1 MPKALKGSP
10 KSTKS
15 SGTSRKTDSKRRVA
29 GGAATGGGINFQ
41 AAVTTIAFSY
51 LLRGRPLKWVEGLHD
66 DVPVSVAAE
75 TGGSGDD
82 IRLLLRG
89 GKSCEIQVKRGL
101 RSGDDLWNS
110 LIAMGRAIIQ
120 SATDFAVLA
129 VSPTSSQTIQQEL
142 ATAIV
147 RIGEGRTDNLPTI
160 ATTFLNKVTAEG
172 LNSRT
177 ICQAMRI
184 VTVSAMQIDGASIA
198 AAQAELGHVCRTDD
212 QIQTAWNILYRDAVE
227 LIDRRGQRELSSLVQ
242 LLRTNKIR
250 LSDNN
255 ASPAALLDHLSEWT
269 QRTNATFGI
278 FGVSKSLR
286 LDKAWIPLQA
296 IVRDDTVHPVDLKA
310 AVLAYQSWHD
320 QSYSRDAM
328 TVDPETLGR
337 FIKLVVLVAGP
348 GMGKTTLLSQ
358 IAHRY
363 AADGTPVLRV
373 RLSMVAARMRSGSTF
388 EEAIFALG
396 LDGSGISPRSAIS
409 AAVRNWVV
417 LCDGLDETGTSQT
430 DIAAAAE
437 RFAEGHPD
445 CRVIVTTRPVGYHAS
460 NLRNWRHYD
469 IMPLES
475 SAAPAHLALLLREIG
490 GEGSDLERAA
500 LTIATAELQEET
512 AATVVS
518 RSPLLLALGAS
529 VIARGGLL
537 GASRLRLY
545 ERLFALVDDAPNMR
559 IPDPPAQPAILRCF
573 LDVLAWQVVA
583 DPIAPV
589 DAILRRCAN
598 TLVEEAD
605 LKPLV
610 ARGSAHTFLRYWQ
623 DVGLV
628 ERIGQGDVET
638 LIFIHKTFGEFAAGR
653 HLAAMPLAARMS
665 ALSAIGTDNAWD
677 EVLSFAALI
686 GIADDVCTHLLTATG
701 IDATGVARIAHCLEI
716 CGEAQAGPSDIYRK
730 RIFDRAFEI
739 VCSPRQEWA
748 IEVGMALVP
757 AARRYPDEVAPRF
770 QLALANDQS
779 WTRLVSWA
787 ALAASGPPFLD
798 LDRLESSII
807 AESQQVDDGIRSS
820 PGGGVLIGENAERDI
835 AQLFV
840 LEAGRQLLE
849 HRPGQA
855 TDDLVVAAFRLE
867 KLSTVG
873 FLERATHVLEQ
884 YDKKYNLWPEQKPG
898 TLASL
903 FLGPRSDYVAAQH
916 KAYAALFNA
925 IDPSGARS
933 AAPQSGIKLLH
944 LSAFLQLCG
953 FWKAP
958 ASDVWA
964 WTYPFDPAVVH
975 ELVRVAIT
983 VSQLDPKLLE
993 DDVQVARAI
1002 VANDDTLAS
1011 LFRACS
1017 AVDAE
1022 PMDWRAAKRTR
1033 PDVIKIEAALY
1044 HSSQWVIQ
1052 LAANLL
1058 HRIADDRTK
1067 RAIILRTIEH
1077 GKKKTLWA
1085 AATLATARGN
1095 PDVLRTIYKR
1105 LSQNP
1110 SPGCEYLVRMI
1121 SRLDAS
1127 LNEQLLLT
1135 LEICFLRGNV
1145 ETAVAAAEVAVK
1157 LAAPEHMELFL
1168 ILERAAKHWKINE
1181 DPYPT
1186 HGGVIPNS
1194 PRDKIAGASAAI
1206 SAPDYNRLKLYV
1218 SDSRSDV
1225 REVGTK
1231 MLVERLREQAD
1242 LASTFL
1248 TDIEEGR
1255 LAAHMLDNALAAGMN
1270 WDEAT
1275 LARIE
1280 TLLASPRV
1288 ELCYAAMASLH
1299 APYRA
1304 AEVIRD
1310 RAMKL
1315 VKHSNSQI
1323 RERAYRILDGAPKS
1337 A

>member
-1 MPKALKGSP
+1 MAKALKGSS
-10 KSTKS
+10 KSAKS

-89 GKSCEIQVKRGL
+89 GKICEIQVKRGL
-101 RSGDDLWNS
+101 QSGEDLWKS
-110 LIAMGRAIIQ
+110 LIAMGRAIAEG
-120 SATDFAVLA
+120 ATDFAVLA
-129 VSPTSSQTIQQEL
+129 VSPTSSQTIRQEL

-177 ICQAMRI
+177 ICRAMRI

-242 LLRTNKIR
+242 LLRTNEIK
-250 LSDNN
+250 LSDDN

-348 GMGKTTLLSQ
+348 GMGKTTLLSR

-363 AADGTPVLRV
+363 AAAGTPVLRV

-388 EEAIFALG
+388 EEAVFALG
-396 LDGSGISPRSAIS
+396 LDGSGVSPGSAIS

-417 LCDGLDETGTSQT
+417 LCDGLDETGTSQA

-437 RFAEGHPD
+437 RFAEGHPE

-475 SAAPAHLALLLREIG
+475 SAAPTHLALLLREIG
-490 GEGSDLERAA
+490 GEGSDLERKA

-559 IPDPPAQPAILRCF
+559 IPDPPAQPAMLRCF
-573 LDVLAWQVVA
+573 LDALAWQVVA

-598 TLVEEAD
+598 TLVEEAG

-610 ARGSAHTFLRYWQ
+610 AMDLTHIFLRYWQ

-653 HLAAMPLAARMS
+653 RLAAMLPAARMS
-665 ALSAIGTDNAWD
+665 ALLAIGTDDAWD

-701 IDATGVARIAHCLEI
+701 IDATDVARIAHCLEI

-798 LDRLESSII
+798 LDRLKSII
-807 AESQQVDDGIRSS
+807 VTEPQHADDGIRPS
-820 PGGGVLIGENAERDI
+820 PGGGVLILKNTERDI

-855 TDDLVVAAFRLE
+855 TDEVVATAFRLD
-867 KLSTVG
+867 KLNTVG
-873 FLERATHVLEQ
+873 FAMRAARVLAQ
-884 YDKKYNLWPEQKPG
+884 YGKTYNLWSEQG
-898 TLASL
+898 FEAFASL
-903 FLGPRSDYVAAQH
+903 FGPNSGYMIAQRKSDT
-916 KAYAALFNA
+916 ALLDA
-925 IDPSGARS
+925 IDPSGVRS
-933 AAPQSGIKLLH
+933 AAPHSGTKLLC
-944 LSAFLQLCG
+944 LSAFMQLCG
-953 FWKAP
+953 CLELP
-958 ASDVWA
+958 VSDVWA
-964 WTYPFDPAVVH
+964 WTYPFDPAVVQ
-975 ELVRVAIT
+975 ELVRVAIAA
-983 VSQLDPKLLE
+983 SRLDPKLLE
-993 DDVQVARAI
+993 DDVRAARAG
-1002 VANDDTLAS
+1002 VVNEGTLAS
-1011 LFRACS
+1011 LCQVTS
-1017 AVDAE
+1017 HVDVE
-1022 PMDWRAAKRTR
+1022 PMDWKAALQAR
-1033 PDVIKIEAALY
+1033 PDAAKIEAALY

-1067 RAIILRTIEH
+1067 RAIILRMIEH
-1077 GKKKTLWA
+1077 GKGKTLRA
-1085 AATLATARGN
+1085 AARWAIARGN
-1095 PDVLRTIYKR
+1095 PDVLRAIYMR

-1110 SPGCEYLVRMI
+1110 SPGCEHLVRAI
-1121 SRLDAS
+1121 PKLDAS
-1127 LNEQLLLT
+1127 LSEQLLLT
-1135 LEICFLRGNV
+1135 LEICFLRGTV
-1145 ETAVAAAEVAVK
+1145 KTAVAAAEIAVK
-1157 LAAPEHMELFL
+1157 LAAPGHMQLL
-1168 ILERAAKHWKINE
+1168 LVLERAAGHWKINE

-1186 HGGVIPNS
+1186 HGGVIPES
-1194 PRDKIAGASAAI
+1194 PRDKIAEASAVI

-1225 REVGTK
+1225 REIGTK
-1231 MLVERLREQAD
+1231 MLVERLREQGD

-1255 LAAHMLDNALAAGMN
+1255 LAAHMLDNALAAGMD

-1280 TLLASPRV
+1280 TLLASPQV
-1288 ELCYAAMASLH
+1288 ELCYSAMALLR

-1304 AEVIRD
+1304 AEIIREQ
-1310 RAMKL
+1310 AMKL
-1315 VKHSNSQI
+1315 AKHSDSPI
-1323 RERAYRILDGAPKS
+1323 RERAYRILDGAPEP

>member
-1 MPKALKGSP
+1 MAKALKGSP
-10 KSTKS
+10 KSAKS

-51 LLRGRPLKWVEGLHD
+51 MLRGRPLKWVEGLHD

-101 RSGDDLWNS
+101 HSGDDLWKS
-110 LIAMGRAIIQ
+110 LIAMGRAIAKG
-120 SATDFAVLA
+120 ATDFAVLA
-129 VSPTSSQTIQQEL
+129 VSPTSSQTIRQEL

-160 ATTFLNKVTAEG
+160 ATAFLHKVTAEG

-177 ICQAMRI
+177 ICRAMRI

-212 QIQTAWNILYRDAVE
+212 QIQTTWNILYRDAVE

-242 LLRTNKIR
+242 LLRTNEIR
-250 LSDNN
+250 LSDDN

-269 QRTNATFGI
+269 LRTNATFGI

-296 IVRDDTVHPVDLKA
+296 IVRDDTLHPVDLKA

-320 QSYSRDAM
+320 QSYSTDAM
-328 TVDPETLGR
+328 IVDPETLGR

-348 GMGKTTLLSQ
+348 GMGKTTLLSR

-396 LDGSGISPRSAIS
+396 LDGSSISPRSAIS

-417 LCDGLDETGTSQT
+417 LCDGLDETGTSQA

-469 IMPLES
+469 IMPLKS

-559 IPDPPAQPAILRCF
+559 IPDPPAQPVILRCF
-573 LDVLAWQVVA
+573 LDALAWQVVA

-589 DAILRRCAN
+589 DAILKRCAH
-598 TLVEEAD
+598 TLVEEAG

-610 ARGSAHTFLRYWQ
+610 AMDSAHTFLRYWQ

-665 ALSAIGTDNAWD
+665 ALSAIGADDAWD

-686 GIADDVCTHLLTATG
+686 GIADDVCTHLLTVTE
-701 IDATGVARIAHCLEI
+701 IDATDVARIAHCLEI
-716 CGEAQAGPSDIYRK
+716 CGEAQAGPSGIYRK

-739 VCSPRQEWA
+739 VCSPRQEWV

-757 AARRYPDEVAPRF
+757 AARRYPDEVAPRC

-779 WTRLVSWA
+779 WTRLVGWA

-798 LDRLESSII
+798 LDRLQSVIISITKQI
-807 AESQQVDDGIRSS
+807 EARIRSS
-820 PGGGVLIGENAERDI
+820 HGGGMLIGKNTERDI

-855 TDDLVVAAFRLE
+855 TDDLVVSAFRLE
-867 KLSTVG
+867 EVSTVG
-873 FLERATHVLEQ
+873 FAERATRVLEQ
-884 YDKKYNLWPEQKPG
+884 YGKRYNLWPEQGFG
-898 TLASL
+898 TFASL
-903 FLGPRSDYVAAQH
+903 FKPLSGYMMAQH
-916 KAYAALFNA
+916 KAYAALFDA

-933 AAPQSGIKLLH
+933 AAPHSGIKLLH

-958 ASDVWA
+958 ASDVWS
-964 WTYPFDPAVVH
+964 WTYPFDLTVVH
-975 ELVRVAIT
+975 ELIRVAIAA
-983 VSQLDPKLLE
+983 SRLDPKLLE
-993 DDVQVARAI
+993 DDVRVARAV
-1002 VANDDTLAS
+1002 VANDGTLVT
-1011 LFRACS
+1011 LFQANS
-1017 AVDAE
+1017 AVDVE
-1022 PMDWRAAKRTR
+1022 PMDWREVKRSR
-1033 PDVIKIEAALY
+1033 PDVVKIEAALY
-1044 HSSQWVIQ
+1044 HDSEWVIK
-1052 LAANLL
+1052 LAVDILD
-1058 HRIADDRTK
+1058 RITDGKAK
-1067 RAIILRTIEH
+1067 QAIILRAIER
-1077 GKKKTLWA
+1077 GEQQTLWA
-1085 AATLATARGN
+1085 AASLAIARGN
-1095 PDVLRTIYKR
+1095 SDIIGAIYKR
-1105 LSQNP
+1105 LGQSH
-1110 SPGCEYLVRMI
+1110 SLGCEYLIWAILELGV
-1121 SRLDAS
+1121 SLD
-1127 LNEQLLLT
+1127 EQLLLI
-1135 LEICFLRGNV
+1135 LEMCFLRGTV
-1145 ETAVAAAEVAVK
+1145 QTAIAAADVA
-1157 LAAPEHMELFL
+1157 LQFATPEQMELFL
-1168 ILERAAKHWKINE
+1168 ILERAAEYWKINE

-1186 HGGVIPNS
+1186 HGGIIPNS
-1194 PRDKIAGASAAI
+1194 PRDKIAKASAVI
-1206 SAPDYNRLKLYV
+1206 SPPDYNRLKLYV

-1225 REVGTK
+1225 REIGTK
-1231 MLVERLREQAD
+1231 MLVERLREQGD

-1248 TDIEEGR
+1248 TDIEERR
-1255 LAAHMLDNALAAGMN
+1255 LAAHMLDNALAAGMDWN
-1270 WDEAT
+1270 EAT

-1280 TLLASPRV
+1280 TLLASPQV
-1288 ELCYAAMASLH
+1288 ELCYAAMALLR

-1304 AEVIRD
+1304 AEIIREQ
-1310 RAMKL
+1310 AMKL
-1315 VKHSNSQI
+1315 TKHNDSLI
-1323 RERAYRILDGAPKS
+1323 RERAYRILDSVPKP